1 MLVAPARVI
10 TSGGNDMSIHGPQW
24 DRDEEFRQSVIRK
37 AMLLGFE
44 CEEHPVSA
52 RPYQHNTTRIGQ
64 ADIVT
69 EWRWRFTLESE
80 TYTGYASIY
89 SAAYEFL
96 RLQGLSHLAGD
107 YRG

>member
-1 MLVAPARVI
+1 MP
-10 TSGGNDMSIHGPQW
+10 SIHGPQW
-24 DRDEEFRQSVIRK
+24 DRDEEYRQSVIRK

-44 CEEHPVSA
+44 CRQVGSFPGEMPRYEFEMK
-52 RPYQHNTTRIGQ
+52 GQ
-64 ADIVT
+64 V
-69 EWRWRFTLESE
+69 FHH
-80 TYTGYASIY
+80 YASIY